1 MISFVSSES
10 SRLAIEPLQQGQL
23 LQYIRLEFRHC
34 SADHRQM
41 WLAYL
46 KVFTVL
52 ELNIFVNGILF
63 VVSYIRRSTVLQIQA
78 ANLLYSVIDTYK
90 LQWEQVTVEF
100 A

>member
-1 MISFVSSES
+1 
-10 SRLAIEPLQQGQL
+10 
-23 LQYIRLEFRHC
+23 
-34 SADHRQM
+34 M

-78 ANLLYSVIDTYK
+78 ANLLYTVIDTCK
-90 LQWEQVTVEF
+90 LHWEQVTVEF
-100 A
+100 P